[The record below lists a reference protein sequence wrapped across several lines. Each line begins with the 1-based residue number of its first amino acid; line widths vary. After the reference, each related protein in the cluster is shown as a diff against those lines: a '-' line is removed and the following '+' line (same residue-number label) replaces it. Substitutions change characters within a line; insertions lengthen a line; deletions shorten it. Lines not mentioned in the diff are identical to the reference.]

1 MRNLRE
7 KYRPPH
13 FEPIGRPSDAQ
24 RITRRVLLGAQWV
37 PSERLKGWLSELDQN
52 VPMKPLVQLRF
63 TTCLIFKWY
72 GKLKIQCTKWH
83 ENVGTWNLDLVCR
96 SLSFFCGSDEIL
108 VLMLVMVCHFY
119 VIFWT
124 WSMLKYDRDRF
135 PFLKPE
141 HVMCVPFMNIHE
153 YHINQQMANDSTNF
167 YGFSFHH
174 PKCMR

>member
-1 MRNLRE
+1 MLHSNVIQPKTNVHSLMWS
-7 KYRPPH
+7 PP
-13 FEPIGRPSDAQ
+13 I
-24 RITRRVLLGAQWV
+24 LGA
-37 PSERLKGWLSELDQN
+37 PPMLSGRMMDEPPELDPN
-52 VPMKPLVQLRF
+52 VQTKPLLRF

-96 SLSFFCGSDEIL
+96 SLSLLCGSDEILL

-124 WSMLKYDRDRF
+124 WSYMLKYDRDRF

-153 YHINQQMANDSTNF
+153 YHINHGQWFDQFLWFFISLSKM
-167 YGFSFHH
+167 
-174 PKCMR
+174 

>member
-7 KYRPPH
+7 KYRSAIRAH
-13 FEPIGRPSDAQ
+13 RET
-24 RITRRVLLGAQWV
+24 ITRSAGEHGGFYLELCRWPVDGRWV
-37 PSERLKGWLSELDQN
+37 GHLSSTRMSERNLWYS
-52 VPMKPLVQLRF
+52 RF

-96 SLSFFCGSDEIL
+96 CLSFFCGSDEIL